1 MTAPRVFRVA
11 VIGHTNAGKTSL
23 LRTLA
28 RDRAFGVVSSRP
40 ATTRHVEART
50 FDLGDDHVLELAD
63 TPGLEDSMG
72 LLDALHAADPSP
84 RASGAARI
92 RAFLEGPLAQAEY
105 AQEAKALRQLLS
117 SDLALYVVDAR
128 EPVLGKYRDE
138 FAILAS
144 SGKPCLVVLNFT
156 ASPQAETA
164 RWREALHG
172 AGIHNV
178 TAFDTVVFDAAE
190 ERRLWQQVGLLL
202 PAAEATCTRLL
213 ALREL
218 EREHQRRQAARLIA
232 AALIDCAA
240 LRIAVGAEGEALAT
254 RVRRREAALSRDLL
268 ALHRFAPDDYA
279 GGELPLASAGW
290 TLDAFDAELLKELGL
305 SLGSSAAKGAAAG
318 AVVDALTAFH
328 SLGAATVI
336 GGALGAGVDAVSR
349 LLRQLREGGVD
360 YAQIDAAS
368 ARFLA
373 RRAVLL
379 VRELSRRGHAAQSP
393 VTARAELATPL
404 AGEAGIAKQLA
415 RAARHPAWSELG
427 DDTDGEG
434 DRDDCVQRLATLL
447 EAALAT
453 ESMSGRTTTQ
463 FKP

>member
-1 MTAPRVFRVA
+1 VNAARVFRVA

-28 RDRAFGVVSSRP
+28 QDRAFGEVSSRP
-40 ATTRHVEART
+40 ATTRHVEAT
-50 FDLGDDHVLELAD
+50 TLDLGDGHALELAD

-84 RASGAARI
+84 RASGAARM
-92 RAFLEGPLAQAEY
+92 RAFLDGPLAQAPF
-105 AQEAKALRQLLS
+105 AQEAKALRQLLA

-144 SGKPCLVVLNFT
+144 AGKPCLVVLNFT
-156 ASPQAETA
+156 ASPQAATA
-164 RWREALHG
+164 QWREALHG

-202 PAAEATCTRLL
+202 PAAEATCARLL
-213 ALREL
+213 ATRQQAREA
-218 EREHQRRQAARLIA
+218 QRRQAARLIA
-232 AALIDCAA
+232 EALVDCAA
-240 LRIAVGAEGEALAT
+240 LRVDVAAGSGDLAA
-254 RVRRREAALSRDLL
+254 RVRRREDALSRDLL
-268 ALHRFAPDDYA
+268 ALYRFAPEDYA

-290 TLDAFDAELLKELGL
+290 TLDPFDAELLKELGF

-336 GGALGAGVDAVSR
+336 GGALGAGVDAMSR
-349 LLRQLREGGVD
+349 LLRQWREGGVD

-368 ARFLA
+368 ARFIA

-379 VRELSRRGHAAQSP
+379 VRELTRRGHAAQTP
-393 VTARAELATPL
+393 LAARNELATPL
-404 AGEAGIAKQLA
+404 ADEEAIARQLA

-427 DDTDGEG
+427 DDADGEG
-434 DRDDCVQRLATLL
+434 DRDDCVQTLSTLL
-447 EAALAT
+447 DAALAH
-453 ESMSGRTTTQ
+453 ELEG
-463 FKP
+463 